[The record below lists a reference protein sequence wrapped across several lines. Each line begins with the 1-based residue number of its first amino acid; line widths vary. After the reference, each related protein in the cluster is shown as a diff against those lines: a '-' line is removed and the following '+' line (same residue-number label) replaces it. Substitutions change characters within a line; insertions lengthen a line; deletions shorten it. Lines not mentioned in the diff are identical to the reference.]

1 MIEMICPRND
11 FSIQQKRSLN
21 FLIDNILKENV
32 EVGLGSKKDVGIM
45 LLYIGNLYDNHDLLQ
60 WVLDNNFANIHD
72 FLNKKHF
79 EILLRLGFP
88 FDEKHTC
95 YQ

>member
-21 FLIDNILKENV
+21 FLIENILKENV
-32 EVGLGSKKDVGIM
+32 EECLGSKKDVGIM

-60 WVLDNNFANIHD
+60 WVLDNNYANIYD
-72 FLNKKHF
+72 FLNKNHF

-88 FDEKHTC
+88 FE
-95 YQ
+95 

>member
-21 FLIDNILKENV
+21 FLIENILNENV
-32 EVGLGSKKDVGIM
+32 KECLGSKKDVCIM

-60 WVLDNNFANIHD
+60 WVLDNNYANIYD

-88 FDEKHTC
+88 SD
-95 YQ
+95 

>member
-1 MIEMICPRND
+1 MICPRND

-21 FLIDNILKENV
+21 FLIENILNENV
-32 EVGLGSKKDVGIM
+32 KECLGSKKDVGIM

-60 WVLDNNFANIHD
+60 WVLDNNYANIYD

-79 EILLRLGFP
+79 EILFRLGFS
-88 FDEKHTC
+88 FD
-95 YQ
+95 